1 MSISIILSVYTA
13 FPSLV
18 VLFVVRPISRSMVC
32 VVSNS
37 SIGDNRVSTHI
48 AAFRKELEE
57 EKPQGSVGRKAD
69 CAFMCPIRLDIFL
82 IASLRFSVLFPRF
95 VPKERYAV
103 FILNNEHSVAVC
115 SKFVVVVQSFLI
127 SLHD

>member
-1 MSISIILSVYTA
+1 MIYLDNAATTYPKPKEVYDSLDFAQRNLSFNAGRGTYQK
-13 FPSLV
+13 SRECLQ
-18 VLFVVRPISRSMVC
+18 VL
-32 VVSNS
+32 
-37 SIGDNRVSTHI
+37 DDL
-48 AAFRKELEE
+48 RKELEE

-103 FILNNEHSVAVC
+103 FILNNEHD
-115 SKFVVVVQSFLI
+115 VVFI
-127 SLHD
+127 